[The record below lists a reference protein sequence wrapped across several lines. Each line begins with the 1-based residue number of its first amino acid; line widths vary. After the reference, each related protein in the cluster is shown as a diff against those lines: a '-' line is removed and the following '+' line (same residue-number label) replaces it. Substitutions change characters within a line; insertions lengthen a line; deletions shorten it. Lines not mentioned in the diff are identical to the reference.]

1 MVRAHVQELLLN
13 NADNVVG
20 VEWWMTIKEYLH
32 FLVRVNVAMVAATS
46 SKRHVLVAVAREW
59 KCVRAKSTYAFPPES
74 MMAKKFG

>member
-1 MVRAHVQELLLN
+1 MARAHVQEPLLN

-46 SKRHVLVAVAREW
+46 SKHHVLDAVAREW
-59 KCVRAKSTYAFPPES
+59 KCDHEK
-74 MMAKKFG
+74 